1 MRKYKY
7 TAVNVE
13 KKKFTGS
20 FFAENEDHLRTQLA
34 QQNLYLISCKPL
46 TDASPSA
53 FFSVTGKIEMS
64 ELTTFC
70 RQFAIML
77 NSGISILESLAQL
90 KDQHFSGYLKK
101 ILYMVYEDVKIGL
114 LLSKA
119 MEKHKKVFPEFF
131 RSMIYVGEVS
141 GNLENVLTSLAD
153 YYEKDLAL
161 KKKIKSALA
170 YPIMMGIMTI
180 GIAILMLLVIVPIFK
195 DSIAELDISDDEMNP
210 ITSVIFNMSDWLLV
224 NGLTLVY
231 VLVLAV
237 ALIFVLLKTEK
248 GKYYWD
254 VFKYKCPIVK
264 DVQINMVASKFTKS
278 TGLLLASGMNLV
290 DSLEVTK
297 NLLGN
302 RYASKV
308 FENVI
313 EDVRRGA
320 SLTFAMDT
328 YKIFP
333 QILVQMIS
341 TGEKTGGIEEVL
353 GRSMNFFDVQVESSL
368 LKVTG
373 LLQPIMLVFMGAVVG
388 TMFIAIYSPM
398 LTIMTKDF
406 TASVPAVEQEI
417 TMLADKTR
425 GMFL

>member
-7 TAVNVE
+7 TAVNIE

-20 FFAENEDHLRTQLA
+20 FFAEDEAHLRHQLA

-46 TDASPSA
+46 TDASPNA
-53 FFSVTGKIEMS
+53 FFSVTGKIEIP
-64 ELTTFC
+64 ELTNFC

-90 KDQHFSGYLKK
+90 KDQRFTGFFKK
-101 ILYMVYEDVKIGL
+101 ILYMIYDDVKIGL

-153 YYEKDLAL
+153 YYEKDTAL
-161 KKKIKSALA
+161 KRKVKSALS
-170 YPIMMGIMTI
+170 YPIIMGVMMI

-195 DSIAELDISDDEMNP
+195 DSLSQLGIKDDELNP
-210 ITSVIFNMSDWLLV
+210 ITAVIFDMSAWLIT
-224 NGLTLVY
+224 NGLTVLYVI
-231 VLVLAV
+231 VLVV
-237 ALIFVLLKTEK
+237 AIVFVLLKTEK
-248 GKYYWD
+248 GKYYFD

-264 DVQINMVASKFTKS
+264 TVSINMVASKFTKS
-278 TGLLLASGMNLV
+278 TGLLLSSGMNLV
-290 DSLEVTK
+290 DALEVVK

-302 RYASKV
+302 RYAAKI

-320 SLTFAMDT
+320 ALTFAMESH
-328 YKIFP
+328 KIFP
-333 QILVQMIS
+333 QMLIQMMS

-353 GRSMNFFDVQVESSL
+353 MRSINFFDNQVETSL
-368 LKVTG
+368 LKLTG
-373 LLQPIMLVFMGAVVG
+373 ILQPVMLGLMGGVIGV
-388 TMFIAIYSPM
+388 MFIAIYSPM
-398 LTIMTKDF
+398 LSIMTKDF
-406 TASVPAVEQEI
+406 GASVPAITQEI
-417 TMLADKTR
+417 VMFADKAR
-425 GMFL
+425 RLLP